1 MLCPY
6 SRDTG
11 TPYFFTLPK
20 INHLAMKTS
29 SFLLVITLGF
39 LTACQKDILLESNDE
54 SASSF
59 KSDKPI
65 LLKVSYTE
73 EAHRRAE
80 FSEGVAETLGMT
92 YLEEPKSERK
102 QVYLE
107 VYNDLTYSQQVDYL
121 PALGD
126 NPADAWTLPSDMPK
140 VQRFTYVNGMV
151 NGYDEKQKL
160 IFEDTYD
167 QNYWVDVNEFTDLEE
182 AQNYAVSAYYS
193 PKSVA
198 AKTISIAQAGSES
211 YSELSPGV
219 LEFSQQIPLPYQAEP
234 IAARSGSSKRIPEVS
249 SEKRYMLAKYGIVYR
264 TEGYTPQGDLK
275 DLEHNF
281 YQFTKD
287 SVLYL
292 ASSHYRNKQYSAAYD
307 VTFLEHSDI
316 FYSNFTIQKS
326 R

>member
-1 MLCPY
+1 
-6 SRDTG
+6 
-11 TPYFFTLPK
+11 
-20 INHLAMKTS
+20 MKKS
-29 SFLLVITLGF
+29 LFLLVITLGF
-39 LTACQKDILLESNDE
+39 LTACQKDALLENSDDE
-54 SASSF
+54 SASSL

-65 LLKVSYTE
+65 LLKISYTE

-92 YLEEPKSERK
+92 FLEEPKSERK
-102 QVYLE
+102 QIYLE
-107 VYNDLTYSQQVDYL
+107 VYKDLTYSQQVDYL
-121 PALGD
+121 PNLSD
-126 NPADAWTLPSDMPK
+126 NPADMWTLPSDMPK
-140 VQRFTYVNGMV
+140 VQRFTYVNGVV

-167 QNYWVDVNEFTDLEE
+167 QNYWVDVSEFADLEE
-182 AQNYAVSAYYS
+182 AREYAISSYYS
-193 PKSVA
+193 PKGVA
-198 AKTISIAQAGSES
+198 AKTIAMARAGSES
-211 YSELSPGV
+211 YAELSPGV
-219 LEFSQQIPLPYQAEP
+219 LEFNQQIPLPYQVEP

-281 YQFTKD
+281 YQFNKD